1 MCRLFSR
8 RVDAEIDQYSDTFP
22 EHLKAE
28 NIHKWWYR
36 FYLKDIYK
44 VPEPGSR
51 VQCYFD
57 LWKKYEDEEDTFVVE
72 GIVSHIKYTL
82 GYPVIHLIADSV
94 RLKKW
99 YEPYKSY

>member
-8 RVDAEIDQYSDTFP
+8 QVDAEIDQYSDTFP

-36 FYLKDIYK
+36 FYLKDLDR
-44 VPEPGSR
+44 VPEIGSR

-57 LWKKYEDEEDTFVVE
+57 LWRKYEDVEDTYVIEGVVSSISYLM
-72 GIVSHIKYTL
+72 GS
-82 GYPVIHLIADSV
+82 PVIHMKAVSV
-94 RLKKW
+94 HQKKW
-99 YEPYKSY
+99 YETYKSY